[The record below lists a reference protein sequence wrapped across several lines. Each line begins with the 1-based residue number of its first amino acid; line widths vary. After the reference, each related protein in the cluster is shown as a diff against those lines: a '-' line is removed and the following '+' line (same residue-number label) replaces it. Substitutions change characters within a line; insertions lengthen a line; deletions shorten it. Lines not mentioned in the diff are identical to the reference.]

1 MKDPYSVIKTLLV
14 TEKGTKLKTLNN
26 QYAFSIA
33 PDANKIE
40 VRQAVEK
47 IFDVKVV
54 SVNTMNRKGKRK
66 RNRRW
71 QYGKRADW
79 KKAVVT
85 LEEGFTIDLL

>member
-1 MKDPYSVIKTLLV
+1 MKDPYSVIKTMLV
-14 TEKGTKLKTLNN
+14 TEKGTALANTHN
-26 QYAFSIA
+26 QYSFSVS

-85 LEEGFTIDLL
+85 LEEGFSIDLL